1 VPAPDAAPAPF
12 VFFSI
17 SLKPR
22 SECSASRKA
31 AYSST
36 LNADRTDS
44 SRAFNA
50 AGGAEAE
57 AEAEAGEDDDDEDED
72 EDDDD
77 KDDKGDDALALG

>member
-1 VPAPDAAPAPF
+1 MPERAAPAPF
-12 VFFSI
+12 DFFSI

-36 LNADRTDS
+36 LSADRTDS

-57 AEAEAGEDDDDEDED
+57 AEAEAEEDDDDDG
-72 EDDDD
+72 DDDD
-77 KDDKGDDALALG
+77 DDELALD